1 MSKRTQDSKTKDYK
15 STDIHPDHKSHIARL
30 RRANGQVDAVER
42 MILKR
47 EYCPKIIQQLRA
59 ATAALKALEANILKT
74 HLEHCVKDAIS
85 SKNKSESDRK
95 IAELINLFKKGN
107 E

>member
-1 MSKRTQDSKTKDYK
+1 MAKLTKHSKTDAYISSGK
-15 STDIHPDHKSHIARL
+15 HPDHQDHIARL
-30 RRANGQVDAVER
+30 RRAHGQVDAIER
-42 MILKR
+42 MILNK

-74 HLEHCVKDAIS
+74 HLEHCVKDALN

-95 IAELINLFKKGN
+95 ITELINLFKSGN
-107 E
+107 K